1 MPAIRE
7 EMRVS
12 EKLSPT
18 IIGPT
23 LKTAT
28 EILDSAYSKRTREKQ
43 EVKRRGQPCCGE
55 LTVCSACDVI
65 ENLSKSDD
73 IKNTITKTPCRVDT
87 GIVKLQ
93 AAYEYRVRLSHG
105 PRELPNGY

>member
-7 EMRVS
+7 EMKVS

-28 EILDSAYSKRTREKQ
+28 EILDSAYSKRTREAQ
-43 EVKRRGQPCCGE
+43 EVTRRSH
-55 LTVCSACDVI
+55 LV
-65 ENLSKSDD
+65 ENVAPATLLSNKQ
-73 IKNTITKTPCRVDT
+73 TKATTFR
-87 GIVKLQ
+87 
-93 AAYEYRVRLSHG
+93 
-105 PRELPNGY
+105 

>member
-43 EVKRRGQPCCGE
+43 EVRRRGHVVVESLPYV
-55 LTVCSACDVI
+55 TPAM
-65 ENLSKSDD
+65 LSRTFQKVT
-73 IKNTITKTPCRVDT
+73 IKKHTHKNKTKNTMPWIPV
-87 GIVKLQ
+87 
-93 AAYEYRVRLSHG
+93 SS
-105 PRELPNGY
+105 N